1 VKLYGK
7 ALFVLFFIAN
17 HVLELEEYFTVT
29 VARDMGIE
37 GAFTAIATDASG
49 IWYNPAGLALTDQA
63 DVTVE
68 YGDVVTARHVPTFNS
83 DGVGD
88 FLETDKIL
96 KYAGIRN
103 NGFSAAYFKPY
114 DFFTDA
120 VDTGNP
126 IKVHTTYEE
135 FMLGYGHAVTPQISL
150 GGSFS
155 YAKQTAECFSAGCA
169 GDASDG
175 SGVGFSLGG
184 MGNWNADDIH
194 YSLGGNYRSSITTD
208 TELEVNNGA
217 NVLTDLPGR
226 PQSLSISGAT
236 NFPLYQGENAVF
248 LIVAVQYDHLKYDDV
263 IYRYFYFSTLR
274 TVVVNLNE
282 SRFSLGSELQLAS
295 GSGWDLFV
303 RAGLSATY
311 IDGENS
317 VGSNAEKPYPDEIR
331 SQTTGLGFSW
341 HNVVVDLGVERRNV
355 IASGFYSDTKDED
368 ETLMSLSLSK
378 VF

>member
-17 HVLELEEYFTVT
+17 PVLALEEYFTVPG
-29 VARDMGIE
+29 ARAMGMA
-37 GAFTAIATDASG
+37 GAFSAIATDASG

-68 YGDVVTARHVPTFNS
+68 YGDVVTAKHTPTFNNS
-83 DGVGD
+83 GVGD
-88 FLETDKIL
+88 FLETDKTL

-120 VDTGNP
+120 VDAGNP

-135 FMLGYGHAVTPQISL
+135 FMLGYGHSVTPQISL
-150 GGSFS
+150 GGSVS
-155 YAKQTAECFSAGCA
+155 YAKQTAECFTTGCS

-184 MGNWNADDIH
+184 MGNWNVNNIH
-194 YSLGGNYRSSITTD
+194 YSLGVNYRSSITTD
-208 TELEVNNGA
+208 TELVVNNGA

-226 PQSLSISGAT
+226 PQSLSISAAT

-248 LIVAVQYDHLKYDDV
+248 LIIAAQYDHLKYDDI
-263 IYRYFYFSTLR
+263 IYRYFYFSTMR
-274 TVVVNLNE
+274 TAVVNLNE
-282 SRFSLGSELQLAS
+282 SRYSLGSELQLAS
-295 GSGWDLFV
+295 GNGWDLFV

-311 IDGENS
+311 IEGENS
-317 VGSNAEKPYPDEIR
+317 VGSNTEKPYPDEIR

-341 HNVVVDLGVERRNV
+341 NDIVVDLGVERRNV
-355 IASGFYSDTKDED
+355 IASGFFSDTKDES
-368 ETLMSLSLSK
+368 ETLMSLSLSR